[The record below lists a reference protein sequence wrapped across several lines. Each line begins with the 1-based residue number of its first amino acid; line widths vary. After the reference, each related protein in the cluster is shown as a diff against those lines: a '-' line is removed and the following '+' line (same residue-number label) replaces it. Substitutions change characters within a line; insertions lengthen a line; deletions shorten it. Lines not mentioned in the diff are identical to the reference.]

1 MARSGWIKPET
12 AEHLSDHVSLG
23 GEILHNLLPPRR
35 QRTNPRVVKRKMSGW
50 PLKRTPKPLK

>member
-23 GEILHNLLPPRR
+23 GEILHDLLPPRR
-35 QRTNPRVVKRKMSGW
+35 QRTNPRVVKRKR
-50 PLKRTPKPLK
+50 LAARTDTQTT